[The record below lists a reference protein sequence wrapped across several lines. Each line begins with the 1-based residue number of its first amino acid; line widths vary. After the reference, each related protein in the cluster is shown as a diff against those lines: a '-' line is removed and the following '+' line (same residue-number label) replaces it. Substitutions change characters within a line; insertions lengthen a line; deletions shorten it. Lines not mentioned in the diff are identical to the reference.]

1 MHNYQILLDFSVCIG
16 YYSGTRI
23 ARKTQPLCMIS
34 VRYIKSV
41 VEHNGEDNNR
51 KKDKIMALPT
61 FTMKQLMEAGV
72 HFGHHTRRWNPLM
85 TPYVYGVKDKIH
97 IINLNKTAPLLHR
110 SLVALEAI
118 AAAGGKVLFVATK
131 HQAKDIVKDAAERCG
146 QYYVNNRW
154 LGGMLTNWTTVS
166 QSIRRLKKMES
177 DIENAEKLGLTKKEV
192 GVMTKEV
199 EKLRSIFGGILDMH
213 GTPQAMVVIDVPREM
228 NAVREAK
235 TLDIP
240 TVAICDTNANPEMVD
255 YPVPGNDD
263 AARATQLYCDL
274 FVDAILSGI
283 EKRLGGAAGKK
294 GDAELNATMAE
305 DFEAGI
311 KEKESRAKSKMTE
324 ARAERRGKLAEK
336 AGK

>member
-1 MHNYQILLDFSVCIG
+1 
-16 YYSGTRI
+16 
-23 ARKTQPLCMIS
+23 
-34 VRYIKSV
+34 
-41 VEHNGEDNNR
+41 
-51 KKDKIMALPT
+51 MALPT

-166 QSIRRLKKMES
+166 QSIRRLKKMEA
-177 DIENAEKLGLTKKEV
+177 DIANADKLGLTKKEV

-199 EKLRSIFGGILDMH
+199 EKLREIFGGILEMH

-235 TLDIP
+235 NLDIP
-240 TVAICDTNANPEMVD
+240 TIAICDTNANPEMVD
-255 YPVPGNDD
+255 
-263 AARATQLYCDL
+263 
-274 FVDAILSGI
+274 
-283 EKRLGGAAGKK
+283 
-294 GDAELNATMAE
+294 
-305 DFEAGI
+305 
-311 KEKESRAKSKMTE
+311 
-324 ARAERRGKLAEK
+324 
-336 AGK
+336 

>member
-1 MHNYQILLDFSVCIG
+1 
-16 YYSGTRI
+16 
-23 ARKTQPLCMIS
+23 
-34 VRYIKSV
+34 
-41 VEHNGEDNNR
+41 
-51 KKDKIMALPT
+51 MALPT

-118 AAAGGKVLFVATK
+118 AAAGGKVLFVSTK

-146 QYYVNNRW
+146 QFYVNNRW

-199 EKLRSIFGGILDMH
+199 EKLRGIFGGILEMH
-213 GTPQAMVVIDVPREM
+213 GTPQAMIIIDMPREM
-228 NAVREAK
+228 NAVKEAK
-235 TLDIP
+235 NLDIP
-240 TVAICDTNANPEMVD
+240 TIAICDTNANPEMVD

-263 AARATQLYCDL
+263 AASAAQLYCDL

-294 GDAELNATMAE
+294 GEESLAAADKFE
-305 DFEAGI
+305 DGV
-311 KEKESRAKSKMTE
+311 KEKEARIKSKTSE

-336 AGK
+336 ADK

>member
-1 MHNYQILLDFSVCIG
+1 
-16 YYSGTRI
+16 
-23 ARKTQPLCMIS
+23 
-34 VRYIKSV
+34 
-41 VEHNGEDNNR
+41 
-51 KKDKIMALPT
+51 MALPV

-110 SLVALEAI
+110 ALVALEAI
-118 AAAGGKVLFVATK
+118 TAAGGKVLFVATK

-146 QYYVNNRW
+146 QFYVNNRW

-166 QSIRRLKKMES
+166 QSIRRLKKMEA
-177 DIENAEKLGLTKKEV
+177 DIENADKLGLTKKEV

-199 EKLRSIFGGILDMH
+199 AKLREVFGGILEMH
-213 GTPQAMVVIDVPREM
+213 GTPQAMVVIDVPREL

-240 TVAICDTNANPEMVD
+240 TIAVCDTNANPEMVD

-263 AARATQLYCDL
+263 AARACQLYCDL

-283 EKRLGGAAGKK
+283 EKRLGGAAAAKK
-294 GDAELNATMAE
+294 GDVDASAEADE
-305 DFEAGI
+305 FEADV
-311 KEKESRAKSKMTE
+311 KDAEAKQKTKTMVARETRRSKL
-324 ARAERRGKLAEK
+324 ADKAEK
-336 AGK
+336 ADK

>member
-1 MHNYQILLDFSVCIG
+1 
-16 YYSGTRI
+16 
-23 ARKTQPLCMIS
+23 
-34 VRYIKSV
+34 
-41 VEHNGEDNNR
+41 
-51 KKDKIMALPT
+51 MALPT

-97 IINLNKTAPLLHR
+97 PINLNKTAPLLHR
-110 SLVALEAI
+110 ALVALEAI
-118 AAAGGKVLFVATK
+118 AAAGGKILFVATK

-146 QYYVNNRW
+146 QFYVNNRW

-199 EKLRSIFGGILDMH
+199 EKLRDIFGGILEMH
-213 GTPQAMVVIDVPREM
+213 GTPQAMIVIDVPREI

-235 TLDIP
+235 ILDIP
-240 TVAICDTNANPEMVD
+240 TVAICDTNANPELVD

-294 GDAELNATMAE
+294 VESDMADAAAE
-305 DFEAGI
+305 DFESDV
-311 KEKESRAKSKMTE
+311 KEKEARQKSKTSE
-324 ARAERRGKLAEK
+324 ARAERRGKLMEKAEK
-336 AGK
+336 ADK

>member
-1 MHNYQILLDFSVCIG
+1 
-16 YYSGTRI
+16 
-23 ARKTQPLCMIS
+23 
-34 VRYIKSV
+34 
-41 VEHNGEDNNR
+41 
-51 KKDKIMALPT
+51 
-61 FTMKQLMEAGV
+61 MKQLMEAGV

-97 IINLNKTAPLLHR
+97 IINLNKTAPLLYR
-110 SLVALEAI
+110 ALVALETI
-118 AAAGGKVLFVATK
+118 AAAGGKILFVATK

-146 QYYVNNRW
+146 QFYVNNRW
-154 LGGMLTNWTTVS
+154 LGGMLTNWSTVS

-177 DIENAEKLGLTKKEV
+177 DIENAEKLGLTKKEI

-199 EKLRSIFGGILDMH
+199 AKMRDIFGGILEMH
-213 GTPQAMVVIDVPREM
+213 GTPQAMIVIDVPREM

-235 TLDIP
+235 NLDIP
-240 TVAICDTNANPEMVD
+240 TIAICDTNANPELVD

-294 GDAELNATMAE
+294 VESDMADE
-305 DFEAGI
+305 AADDFEADI
-311 KEKESRAKSKMTE
+311 KDKEAQQKSKMSE
-324 ARAERRGKLAEK
+324 ARAERRGKLMDKAEK
-336 AGK
+336 ADK

>member
-1 MHNYQILLDFSVCIG
+1 
-16 YYSGTRI
+16 
-23 ARKTQPLCMIS
+23 
-34 VRYIKSV
+34 
-41 VEHNGEDNNR
+41 
-51 KKDKIMALPT
+51 MALPV

-110 SLVALEAI
+110 ALVALEAI
-118 AAAGGKVLFVATK
+118 TAAGGKVLFVATK

-146 QYYVNNRW
+146 QFYVNNRW

-166 QSIRRLKKMES
+166 QSIRRLKKMEA
-177 DIENAEKLGLTKKEV
+177 DIENADKLGLTKKEV

-199 EKLRSIFGGILDMH
+199 AKLREVFGGILEMH
-213 GTPQAMVVIDVPREM
+213 GTPQAMIVIDVPREL

-240 TVAICDTNANPEMVD
+240 TIAICDTNANPEMVD

-263 AARATQLYCDL
+263 AARACQLYCDL

-283 EKRLGGAAGKK
+283 EKRLGGAAAAKK
-294 GDAELNATMAE
+294 GDVEENSEAD
-305 DFEAGI
+305 DFEADV
-311 KEKESRAKSKMTE
+311 KDAEAKQKTKTMVARETRRSKL
-324 ARAERRGKLAEK
+324 ADKAEK
-336 AGK
+336 ADK

>member
-1 MHNYQILLDFSVCIG
+1 
-16 YYSGTRI
+16 
-23 ARKTQPLCMIS
+23 
-34 VRYIKSV
+34 
-41 VEHNGEDNNR
+41 
-51 KKDKIMALPT
+51 MALPT

-97 IINLNKTAPLLHR
+97 IINLNKTAPLLYR

-166 QSIRRLKKMES
+166 QSIRRLKKMEA
-177 DIENAEKLGLTKKEV
+177 DIANADKLGLTKKEV

-199 EKLRSIFGGILDMH
+199 EKLRDIFGGILEMH
-213 GTPQAMVVIDVPREM
+213 GTPQAMIVIDVPREI
-228 NAVREAK
+228 NAVREARN
-235 TLDIP
+235 LDIP
-240 TVAICDTNANPEMVD
+240 TIAICDTNANPELVD

-294 GDAELNATMAE
+294 GDADLSAA
-305 DFEAGI
+305 DAFEADVKD
-311 KEKESRAKSKMTE
+311 KEARQKSKTSE
-324 ARAERRGKLAEK
+324 ARAERRGKMAEK
-336 AGK
+336 ADK

>member
-1 MHNYQILLDFSVCIG
+1 
-16 YYSGTRI
+16 
-23 ARKTQPLCMIS
+23 
-34 VRYIKSV
+34 
-41 VEHNGEDNNR
+41 
-51 KKDKIMALPT
+51 MALPT

-97 IINLNKTAPLLHR
+97 IINLNKTAPLLYR
-110 SLVALEAI
+110 ALVALETI
-118 AAAGGKVLFVATK
+118 AAAGGKILFVATK

-146 QYYVNNRW
+146 QFYVNNRW
-154 LGGMLTNWTTVS
+154 LGGMLTNWSTVS

-177 DIENAEKLGLTKKEV
+177 DIENAEKLGLTKKEI

-199 EKLRSIFGGILDMH
+199 AKMRDIFGGILEMH
-213 GTPQAMVVIDVPREM
+213 GIPQAMIVIDVPREM

-235 TLDIP
+235 NLDIP
-240 TVAICDTNANPEMVD
+240 TIAICDTNANPELVD

-294 GDAELNATMAE
+294 VESDMADE
-305 DFEAGI
+305 AADDFEADI
-311 KEKESRAKSKMTE
+311 KDKEAQQKSKMSE
-324 ARAERRGKLAEK
+324 ARAERRGKLMDKAEK
-336 AGK
+336 ADK